1 MTMVFPE
8 PDVAPLRGGPTLRW
22 GVIGP
27 GTIANDFTA
36 TLHAASD
43 HRVVAVGSRSPERA
57 AAFARRHGIPG
68 VHGSYEAL
76 VADPAVDVVY
86 VASPHPQHLG
96 HALLAIAAG
105 KHVLVEKPM
114 TTSEAD
120 TRTLADAARRAGV
133 FAMEAMWTRYLP
145 GTTVVARLLA
155 DGVLGDVHLVS
166 VDVGWPHEPDPADR
180 MFDPAAGGGALLDAG
195 VYGHWF
201 ARFATGAPVTRRT
214 TGAVSGRGVDL
225 QSVTV
230 STAAGGAQTVVT
242 TTMTAW
248 TPGLA
253 VIAGST
259 ATVRYTDHFVF
270 PASFA
275 LHHGAEA
282 VHWADTSGLR
292 GREGLVWQA
301 AALARSVAEGRT
313 ESPLH
318 SLDDSIGLAATLDA
332 ARASLGPA
340 RAMPDAPASLDPAR
354 AMPDAPASLGPARA
368 MPDAPASLGPGTAAP
383 GVSGRDT
390 STP

>member
-1 MTMVFPE
+1 MTTTMTFPAPE
-8 PDVAPLRGGPTLRW
+8 VEPLRGGPVLGW

-27 GTIANDFTA
+27 GAIADDFTA
-36 TLHAASD
+36 TLHANSD
-43 HRVVAVGSRSPERA
+43 QRVVAVGSRSSERA
-57 AAFARRHGIPG
+57 AAFAARHGVPG

-96 HALLAIAAG
+96 HALLAVAAG

-114 TTSEAD
+114 TTSAAD
-120 TRTLADAARRAGV
+120 TRTLAEAARAAGV
-133 FAMEAMWTRYLP
+133 LAMEAMWTRYLP

-155 DGVLGDVHLVS
+155 DGALGDVRLAT
-166 VDVGWPHEPDPADR
+166 VDVGWPHDPDPADR

-201 ARFATGAPVTRRT
+201 ARFATGAPVTSST
-214 TGAVSGRGVDL
+214 TGAVSECGVDL

-230 STAAGGAQTVVT
+230 STAGGGAQAVVT
-242 TTMTAW
+242 TSMTAW

-253 VIAGST
+253 VVAGSR

-275 LHHGAEA
+275 VHRGAEPA
-282 VHWADTSGLR
+282 HWEDPSGLR
-292 GREGLVWQA
+292 GRQGLVWQT
-301 AALARSVAEGRT
+301 AALARYVADGRT

-318 SLDDSIGLAATLDA
+318 SLDDSIGLAAALDA
-332 ARASLGPA
+332 ARAALGVL
-340 RAMPDAPASLDPAR
+340 RH
-354 AMPDAPASLGPARA
+354 
-368 MPDAPASLGPGTAAP
+368 
-383 GVSGRDT
+383 DT

>member
-1 MTMVFPE
+1 MTTTFPE
-8 PDVAPLRGGPTLRW
+8 PEVEALRGGPVLRW

-27 GTIANDFTA
+27 GVIAGDFTS
-36 TLHAASD
+36 TLHANSD
-43 HRVVAVGSRSPERA
+43 QRVVAVGSRSPERA
-57 AAFARRHGIPG
+57 AAFAARHGIAG
-68 VHGSYEAL
+68 VHGSYGAL
-76 VADPAVDVVY
+76 VADPTVDVVY
-86 VASPHPQHLG
+86 VASPHPQHLE

-120 TRTLADAARRAGV
+120 ARTLAAAARAAGV

-155 DGVLGDVHLVS
+155 DGALGDVRLAT

-201 ARFATGAPVTRRT
+201 ARFATGAPVTSRT
-214 TGAVSGRGVDL
+214 TGALSERGVDL

-230 STAAGGAQTVVT
+230 STADGGAQAVVT
-242 TTMTAW
+242 TSMTAW

-253 VIAGST
+253 VVAGSR
-259 ATVRYTDHFVF
+259 ATVRWTDHFVF

-275 LHHGAEA
+275 LHHAADAE
-282 VHWADTSGLR
+282 HWEDPSGLR
-292 GREGLVWQA
+292 GRQGLVWQA
-301 AALARSVAEGRT
+301 AALARYVHEGRT

-318 SLDDSIGLAATLDA
+318 SLDDSVGVAAALDA
-332 ARASLGPA
+332 ARAALGPT
-340 RAMPDAPASLDPAR
+340 PAVPQR
-354 AMPDAPASLGPARA
+354 
-368 MPDAPASLGPGTAAP
+368 
-383 GVSGRDT
+383 VT

>member
-1 MTMVFPE
+1 MSLVFPE
-8 PDVAPLRGGPTLRW
+8 PGVAPLRGGPRLGW

-27 GTIANDFTA
+27 GEIAGDFTS
-36 TLHAASD
+36 TLHANSD
-43 HRVVAVGSRSPERA
+43 QRVVAVGSRSPERA

-120 TRTLADAARRAGV
+120 TRTLAEAARRAGV
-133 FAMEAMWTRYLP
+133 FTMEAMWTRYLP

-155 DGVLGDVHLVS
+155 DGALGDVRLAS
-166 VDVGWPHEPDPADR
+166 VDVGWPHDPDPADR

-201 ARFATGAPVTRRT
+201 ARFATGAPVTSST

-230 STAAGGAQTVVT
+230 STSAGGAQAVVT

-282 VHWADTSGLR
+282 AHWEDESGLR
-292 GREGLVWQA
+292 GRQGLVWQT
-301 AALARSVAEGRT
+301 AALAQYVAEGRT

-332 ARASLGPA
+332 ARSALGP
-340 RAMPDAPASLDPAR
+340 RAD
-354 AMPDAPASLGPARA
+354 
-368 MPDAPASLGPGTAAP
+368 AP
-383 GVSGRDT
+383 GVSERDT

>member
-1 MTMVFPE
+1 MTTSFPE
-8 PDVAPLRGGPTLRW
+8 PLVEPLRGGPALRW

-27 GTIANDFTA
+27 GTIAGDFTA
-36 TLHAASD
+36 TMHANSD
-43 HRVVAVGSRSPERA
+43 QRVVAVGSRSAERA
-57 AAFARRHGIPG
+57 AAFAARHGVPG
-68 VHGSYEAL
+68 VHDSYEAL
-76 VADPAVDVVY
+76 VADPTVDVVY
-86 VASPHPQHLG
+86 VASPHPQHLE

-120 TRTLADAARRAGV
+120 TRTLAAAARGAGV
-133 FAMEAMWTRYLP
+133 LAMEAMWTRYLP
-145 GTTVVARLLA
+145 GTTVIARMLA
-155 DGVLGDVHLVS
+155 DGALGDVRLAT

-201 ARFATGAPVTRRT
+201 ARFATGAPVTTRT
-214 TGAVSGRGVDL
+214 TGTLSERGVDL

-230 STAAGGAQTVVT
+230 SETAGGAQSVVT
-242 TTMTAW
+242 TSMTAW

-253 VIAGST
+253 VIAGSR

-275 LHHGAEA
+275 LHHGADA
-282 VHWADTSGLR
+282 THWEDPSGLR
-292 GREGLVWQA
+292 GRQGLVWQT
-301 AALARSVAEGRT
+301 AALAQYVADGRT

-318 SLDDSIGLAATLDA
+318 SLDDSIGIASALDA
-332 ARASLGPA
+332 ARTALGP
-340 RAMPDAPASLDPAR
+340 
-354 AMPDAPASLGPARA
+354 
-368 MPDAPASLGPGTAAP
+368 TAAP
-383 GVSGRDT
+383 GVSERVT

>member
-1 MTMVFPE
+1 MTMAFPE
-8 PDVAPLRGGPTLRW
+8 PDVAPLRGGPVLGW

-27 GTIANDFTA
+27 GEIANDFTA
-36 TLHAASD
+36 TLHANSD
-43 HRVVAVGSRSPERA
+43 QRVLAVGSRSPERA
-57 AAFARRHGIPG
+57 AAFAARHGVPG

-76 VADPAVDVVY
+76 VADPTVDVVY
-86 VASPHPQHLG
+86 VASPHPQHLE

-114 TTSEAD
+114 TTSAAD
-120 TRTLADAARRAGV
+120 TRTLADAARGAGV
-133 FAMEAMWTRYLP
+133 LAMEAMWTRYLP

-155 DGVLGDVHLVS
+155 DGALGDVRLAT

-201 ARFATGAPVTRRT
+201 ARFATGTPVTTST
-214 TGAVSGRGVDL
+214 TGAVSERGVDL

-230 STAAGGAQTVVT
+230 STADGGAQSVVT
-242 TTMTAW
+242 TSMTAW

-253 VIAGST
+253 VIAGSQ

-275 LHHGAEA
+275 VHRGAETDA
-282 VHWADTSGLR
+282 WTEPTGLT
-292 GREGLVWQA
+292 GRQGLVWQA
-301 AALARSVAEGRT
+301 AALARSVADGRT

-318 SLDDSIGLAATLDA
+318 TLDDSIGVAVALDA
-332 ARASLGPA
+332 ARAALDVPA
-340 RAMPDAPASLDPAR
+340 AASPAVPE
-354 AMPDAPASLGPARA
+354 
-368 MPDAPASLGPGTAAP
+368 
-383 GVSGRDT
+383 RDT

>member
-1 MTMVFPE
+1 MTTVFPE
-8 PDVAPLRGGPTLRW
+8 VEVEPLRGGATLRW

-27 GTIANDFTA
+27 GEIANDFTA
-36 TLHAASD
+36 TLHAHSD
-43 HRVVAVGSRSPERA
+43 QRVVAVGSRSPERA
-57 AAFARRHGIPG
+57 AAFAARHGVPG

-76 VADPAVDVVY
+76 VADPTVDVVY
-86 VASPHPQHLG
+86 VASPHPQHLE

-114 TTSEAD
+114 TTSAAD
-120 TRTLADAARRAGV
+120 TRTLATAARQAGV
-133 FAMEAMWTRYLP
+133 FAMEALWTRYLP

-155 DGVLGDVHLVS
+155 DGVLGDVHLVT
-166 VDVGWPHEPDPADR
+166 VDVGWPHEPDPTDR

-201 ARFATGAPVTRRT
+201 ARFATGAPVTSRT
-214 TGAVSGRGVDL
+214 TGVVSDRGVDL

-230 STAAGGAQTVVT
+230 STADGGAQSVVT
-242 TTMTAW
+242 TSMTAW

-253 VIAGST
+253 VIAGSR
-259 ATVRYTDHFVF
+259 ATVRWTDHFVF

-275 LHHGAEA
+275 LHRGRD
-282 VHWADTSGLR
+282 VDHWADPSGLH

-301 AALARSVAEGRT
+301 AALARYVADGHT

-318 SLDDSIGLAATLDA
+318 TLDDSIGLATSLDA
-332 ARASLGPA
+332 ARAALEP
-340 RAMPDAPASLDPAR
+340 
-354 AMPDAPASLGPARA
+354 
-368 MPDAPASLGPGTAAP
+368 GPGPAAP
-383 GVSGRDT
+383 GVSGHVT

>member
-1 MTMVFPE
+1 MTMTFPTAE
-8 PDVAPLRGGPTLRW
+8 VEPLRGGPRLRW

-36 TLHAASD
+36 TMHANSD
-43 HRVVAVGSRSPERA
+43 QRVVAVGSRSPERA
-57 AAFARRHGIPG
+57 AAFAARHGVPS

-76 VADPAVDVVY
+76 VADPTVDVVY

-120 TRTLADAARRAGV
+120 TRTLAAAARRAGV
-133 FAMEAMWTRYLP
+133 FAMEAMWTRYLS
-145 GTTVVARLLA
+145 GTTVIARLLA
-155 DGVLGDVHLVS
+155 DGALGDVQLVS

-201 ARFATGAPVTRRT
+201 ARFATGAPVTSRT
-214 TGAVSGRGVDL
+214 TGAVSDRGVDL

-230 STAAGGAQTVVT
+230 STSGGAQAVVT

-253 VIAGST
+253 VIAGSR

-275 LHHGAEA
+275 LHHGADA
-282 VHWADTSGLR
+282 THWSDASGLR
-292 GREGLVWQA
+292 GREGLVWQT
-301 AALARSVAEGRT
+301 AALAQYVADGRT

-332 ARASLGPA
+332 ARAALGP
-340 RAMPDAPASLDPAR
+340 RPD
-354 AMPDAPASLGPARA
+354 
-368 MPDAPASLGPGTAAP
+368 AP
-383 GVSGRDT
+383 GVSERDT

>member
-1 MTMVFPE
+1 MTMTFPV
-8 PDVAPLRGGPTLRW
+8 PGVHALRGGPLLRW

-27 GTIANDFTA
+27 GEIANDFTT
-36 TLHAASD
+36 TLHANSD
-43 HRVVAVGSRSPERA
+43 QRVVAVGSRSPERA
-57 AAFARRHGIPG
+57 AAFAARHGVPG

-114 TTSEAD
+114 TTSAAD
-120 TRTLADAARRAGV
+120 TRTLADAARAAGV
-133 FAMEAMWTRYLP
+133 LAMEAMWTRYLP

-155 DGVLGDVHLVS
+155 DGILGDVRLAT
-166 VDVGWPHEPDPADR
+166 VDVGWPHDPDPADR

-201 ARFATGAPVTRRT
+201 ARFAAGAPVTSST
-214 TGAVSGRGVDL
+214 TGALSDRGVDL

-230 STAAGGAQTVVT
+230 STAEGGAQSVVT
-242 TTMTAW
+242 TSMTAW

-253 VIAGST
+253 VIAGSR

-275 LHHGAEA
+275 VHHPGGED
-282 VHWADTSGLR
+282 HWGEPTGLR
-292 GREGLVWQA
+292 GRQGLVWQA
-301 AALARSVAEGRT
+301 AALAQYVADGRT
-313 ESPLH
+313 ESPVH
-318 SLDDSIGLAATLDA
+318 SLDDSIGIASALDA
-332 ARASLGPA
+332 ARAALEATG
-340 RAMPDAPASLDPAR
+340 
-354 AMPDAPASLGPARA
+354 
-368 MPDAPASLGPGTAAP
+368 AAP
-383 GVSGRDT
+383 SVPEQDT
-390 STP
+390 STL